1 MKRSEIKKSIEEAIV
16 EMLTITPNSNSQDV
30 TNAAKQKGVNS
41 TDAINA
47 LKQANASGKSVT
59 VTGKVAESEDDEF
72 DAPEKEP
79 SKIELK
85 KIDKEFGSSK
95 LAKKLSSD
103 EKERL
108 DKLETGIRKKL
119 SNPTKENI
127 AIVQQLINRADI
139 KKLFKD
145 GGKDLKALISDIIG

>member
-1 MKRSEIKKSIEEAIV
+1 MKRSEIKKAIEE
-16 EMLTITPNSNSQDV
+16 TITEILGEVDIDKTGGEVKVKKGTPQSAPSELKKLTSQGVDV
-30 TNAAKQKGVNS
+30 TIVP
-41 TDAINA
+41 
-47 LKQANASGKSVT
+47 
-59 VTGKVAESEDDEF
+59 ESQEDDEF

-79 SKIELK
+79 SKTELK

-95 LAKKLSSD
+95 LAKELSPAD
-103 EKERL
+103 KERL
-108 DKLETGIRKKL
+108 TKLETGIRKKL